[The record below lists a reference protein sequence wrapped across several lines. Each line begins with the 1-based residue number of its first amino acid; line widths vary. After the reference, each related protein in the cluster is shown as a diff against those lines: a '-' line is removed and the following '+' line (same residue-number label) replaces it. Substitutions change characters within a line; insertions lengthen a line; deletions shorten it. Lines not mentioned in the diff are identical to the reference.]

1 MVYLHKGW
9 SETAV
14 ANYSR
19 KDWGSENNALESI
32 DVIRNLTASSTAI
45 FQVRKLIINA
55 DPSEDT
61 PGDEIGIGDNAAD
74 AYSSAYFIM
83 ENEFERMQFFAFGT
97 DPEDYMRLSIT
108 TDQVR
113 RNRASRTHALCASLC
128 IVDSLCECDEPVY
141 LCIAEANTEPIL
153 H

>member
-1 MVYLHKGW
+1 MYLHKGW

-19 KDWGSENNALESI
+19 KDWGSRNNALESI

-83 ENEFERMQFFAFGT
+83 EDELDRFQLYAFDN
-97 DPEDYMRLSIT
+97 DPEDDMRIFKTL
-108 TDQVR
+108 DQVR
-113 RNRASRTHALCASLC
+113 RNGVSRTPART
-128 IVDSLCECDEPVY
+128 VDSLCDCDERFP
-141 LCIAEANTEPIL
+141 TSF
-153 H
+153 